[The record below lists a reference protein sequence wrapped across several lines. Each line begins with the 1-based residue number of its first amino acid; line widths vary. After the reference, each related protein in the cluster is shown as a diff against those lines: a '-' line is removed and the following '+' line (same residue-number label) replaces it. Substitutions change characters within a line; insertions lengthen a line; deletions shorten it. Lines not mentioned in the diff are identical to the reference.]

1 MNQIPFYQ
9 EVCVF
14 TWRLMT
20 NNQHVFEDFTMRD
33 DFHSKFV
40 VGILILLDSSKK
52 NHTKSNL
59 MYLCIFMM
67 LSISASRELAMTL
80 NEPFTNSAVKFDMPE
95 YEQVSY
101 NDLIFLSIYKL
112 I

>member
-1 MNQIPFYQ
+1 M
-9 EVCVF
+9 
-14 TWRLMT
+14 R
-20 NNQHVFEDFTMRD
+20 EDFHT
-33 DFHSKFV
+33 KFL
-40 VGILILLDSSKK
+40 VGILVLLDQSKK

-59 MYLCIFMM
+59 MYLCIFML

-80 NEPFTNSAVKFDMPE
+80 NAPFKMTGIKFDMPDFTE
-95 YEQVSY
+95 DVTY